1 MLKSHVSIVR
11 GLAFCDDFL
20 FSGARDKVIIKWNHK
35 TGEQLQTIPVL
46 EQIESLKIIKTAS
59 DHQLISAGEKGV
71 LKTWSVKSGKMI
83 QKQIVDNISKE
94 EMYQPIISL
103 EICDSTLVA
112 ITGDQNIQFYDLENL
127 DGFKM
132 TKQIAGYNEEVL
144 DLTLLGNDSHLAVI
158 TNTNQIRVYDLSS
171 NDCDIVYGH
180 EDIVMCIDSSFDKKQ
195 IITGSKDH
203 TAKVWDL
210 NLKGTLGER
219 IILRDTLKGHTGAVT
234 AVASSKMSNEYR
246 LTASQDRTIKC
257 WTLNDTIYVRD
268 ASDTIESRYT
278 IHAHDKDIQ
287 SIDISPNDQYFVS
300 CSLDKTIKM
309 FDIRVGTLLG
319 TFKGHKRGVWAV
331 KFSPVDQVIASCSTD
346 KTIKLWNIRDYSC
359 VKTFEGHL
367 NTVLDISFLTMGM
380 QLMSVG
386 SDGLMKL
393 WTIKTG
399 ELVNTFDNHEDR
411 VLKTN

>member
-1 MLKSHVSIVR
+1 VSIVR

-20 FSGARDKVIIKWNHK
+20 FTGARDKVIIKWNHK
-35 TGEQLQTIPVL
+35 TGEQLQTIPIH
-46 EQIESLKIIKTAS
+46 EQIESLKVIKTAS

-71 LKTWSVKSGKMI
+71 LKTWSVKSGKLI
-83 QKQIVDNISKE
+83 QKQSNDSITKE
-94 EMYQPIISL
+94 EMAQPIISL
-103 EICDSTLVA
+103 EICESTLVA
-112 ITGDQNIQFYDLENL
+112 ITGDQNIQFYDLKNL

-144 DLTLLGNDSHLAVI
+144 DLALLGNDSHLAVI
-158 TNTNQIRVYDLSS
+158 TNTNQIRVYDLSN

-180 EDIVMCIDSSFDKKQ
+180 EDIVMCVDSSFDKSQ

-210 NLKGTLGER
+210 NLNGPIGER
-219 IILRDTLKGHTGAVT
+219 VVLRDTLKGHTGAVT
-234 AVASSKMSNEYR
+234 AVATTKMSNEFI

-257 WTLNDTIYVRD
+257 WAMGDKL
-268 ASDTIESRYT
+268 ESRYT

-309 FDIRVGTLLG
+309 FDIKQGTLLG
-319 TFKGHKRGVWAV
+319 TFKGHKRGVWAA

-367 NTVLDISFLTMGM
+367 NTVLDLSFLSMGM

-411 VLKTN
+411 VFQTN